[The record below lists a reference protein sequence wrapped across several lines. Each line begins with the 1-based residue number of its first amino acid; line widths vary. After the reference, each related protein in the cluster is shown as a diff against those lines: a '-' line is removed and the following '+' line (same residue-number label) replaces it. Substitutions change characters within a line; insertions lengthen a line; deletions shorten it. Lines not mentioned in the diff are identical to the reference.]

1 MGRELNNKYILK
13 EEKNMSNT
21 VVAMNSE
28 ERRTEQFNIIMA
40 NVMPMMTKGKG
51 RTLHTITGSAC
62 VPLTLCYVDER
73 YQGMRSHKNIK
84 RLENNWDER
93 KLSPII
99 LVPHPEEHRF
109 AIVDGQGRYIVAP
122 KKGLDKL
129 HSIILMDAPDDP
141 NERLR
146 FEAAYFIGQDTE
158 VENVKPLEKHLAR
171 VINGDMAATTL
182 NKLLDKYGI
191 KFVATKGQR
200 EESVL
205 GSYTDTYSIAKVHGE
220 KCLDFI
226 FSVIANAGWNKETNG
241 YATFVMR
248 ALRDVWIAHPN
259 NRTEIHKFLS
269 DELRQLDPGLFSA
282 NAKAKYP
289 KRDHRVSC
297 VLYAEDMVCKGL
309 GIKKMIY
316 IDGDKKCKII
326 K

>member
-51 RTLHTITGSAC
+51 KTLHTITGSAC

-129 HSIILMDAPDDP
+129 HSIILMDA
-141 NERLR
+141 RLLR
-146 FEAAYFIGQDTE
+146 LKDREKNLYSVVIQIHIQLQRYME
-158 VENVKPLEKHLAR
+158 KNVWILFF
-171 VINGDMAATTL
+171 
-182 NKLLDKYGI
+182 LLLQMLDGI
-191 KFVATKGQR
+191 KR
-200 EESVL
+200 PM
-205 GSYTDTYSIAKVHGE
+205 DTQH
-220 KCLDFI
+220 L
-226 FSVIANAGWNKETNG
+226 
-241 YATFVMR
+241 
-248 ALRDVWIAHPN
+248 
-259 NRTEIHKFLS
+259 
-269 DELRQLDPGLFSA
+269 
-282 NAKAKYP
+282 
-289 KRDHRVSC
+289 
-297 VLYAEDMVCKGL
+297 
-309 GIKKMIY
+309 
-316 IDGDKKCKII
+316 
-326 K
+326 